1 MIRTRTW
8 VILLS
13 AAALLLA
20 AAAWYTLSAK
30 RSGTVVQIVQD
41 GTVIR
46 EIDLARVTEEYSF
59 TIEAPGG
66 GRNVVTVRPGAICVS
81 DADCPD
87 RVCVNQG
94 WLTDQGVP
102 IVCLPHR
109 LSISLTDAAG
119 ADAVAR

>member
-8 VILLS
+8 VIVLS

-20 AAAWYTLSAK
+20 AAAWYSLSA
-30 RSGTVVQIVQD
+30 RQDGSVVQIVQD

-46 EIDLARVTEEYSF
+46 EIDLARVAEEYSF
-59 TIEAPGG
+59 TVDSPDGG
-66 GRNVVTVRPGAICVS
+66 SNMITVRPGAICVS

-87 RVCVNQG
+87 RVCVRQG
-94 WLTDQGVP
+94 WLSDQSVP

-109 LSISLTDAAG
+109 LSIRLVG
-119 ADAVAR
+119 APETDAVAR